1 MKILKE
7 GLQLIFYSL
16 LFFLFVVLLALFYVL
31 VDVYPILGVIILSVF
46 GGVALYIRKKFS
58 DI

>member
-16 LFFLFVVLLALFYVL
+16 LFFLFVVLLALFHAVT
-31 VDVYPILGVIILSVF
+31 DVYPIVGAITVSVF
-46 GGVALYIRKKFS
+46 GGVAVYIIKRLS
-58 DI
+58 

>member
-16 LFFLFVVLLALFYVL
+16 LFFLFVVLLALFHAVTN
-31 VDVYPILGVIILSVF
+31 VYPIV
-46 GGVALYIRKKFS
+46 GGLLCLYLEA
-58 DI
+58 

>member
-7 GLQLIFYSL
+7 VLQLIFYSL

-31 VDVYPILGVIILSVF
+31 VGVYPILGAIIISVF
-46 GGVALYIRKKFS
+46 GGVALYLRKRLR
-58 DI
+58 